1 MPVEFYVYLLDKVIN
16 EQDRQLLLNDDEL
29 IVVML
34 QNVIQW
40 KHNIDHFHLYLYDND
55 IFDHRIEGL

>member
-1 MPVEFYVYLLDKVIN
+1 MLVEFYFYLLDKVKD
-16 EQDRQLLLNDDEL
+16 EQDHQLLLNDDEL

-34 QNVIQW
+34 QNVIQL

-55 IFDHRIEGL
+55 RFDHHIED